1 MRTVFAFAYRWLFTT
16 AFLVSLLALT
26 LAAAGVVPM
35 AGVWRVLAVPA
46 YAAATVAAVVVYA
59 PVHAVMRLVGLA
71 EAGAPPPAW
80 VAVLWLPLAPL
91 PFILADLYRRVWR

>member
-1 MRTVFAFAYRWLFTT
+1 MRTAFAFAYRWLFTT
-16 AFLVSLLALT
+16 TFLVSLLVLT
-26 LAAAGVVPM
+26 LAALGVVPM

-46 YAAATVAAVVVYA
+46 YAAAVVAGLVVSA
-59 PVHAVMRLVGLA
+59 PVHAVLRLVGLA

-80 VAVLWLPLAPL
+80 VAVLWLPPWPV